1 MERIDEMLRNV
12 VKAIEQ
18 RINEEL
24 TDTVQAIEEL
34 IEQTELNMTREIGE
48 NVDGI
53 VDMHLAPVNDR
64 LVELVTSTDSE
75 TIMGKV
81 DVLGEKVDALSKKM
95 DDNRHKLSQIL
106 EILKRINR
114 SLDQE

>member
-1 MERIDEMLRNV
+1 MSHERDREKALMEYID
-12 VKAIEQ
+12 K
-18 RINEEL
+18 EL
-24 TDTVQAIEEL
+24 TDTVQAIEQL

-53 VDMHLAPVNDR
+53 VDMHLASVNDR

-75 TIMGKV
+75 TIMDKV
-81 DVLGEKVDALSKKM
+81 DALGEKVDALSKKV
-95 DDNRHKLSQIL
+95 DDHRSKLSQIL
-106 EILKRINR
+106 EILKKINR